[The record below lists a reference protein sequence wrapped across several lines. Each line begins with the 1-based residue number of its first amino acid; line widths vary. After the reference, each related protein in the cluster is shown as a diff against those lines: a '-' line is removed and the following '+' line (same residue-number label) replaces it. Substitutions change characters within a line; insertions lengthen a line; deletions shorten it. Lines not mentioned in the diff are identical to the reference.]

1 MIAYHVPIL
10 IYYSMETVFQ
20 NALTDY
26 IKIMKENAKNV
37 IIAVKPVIMEMIM
50 IVIHVMNLIFYIKEN
65 AWVNAHLED
74 FYFLKN
80 VNYVVMIVKNAL
92 DNQTIAQNVK
102 EIKSYIMDNVLKN
115 AQQKCSL
122 ILMENVNIVMK
133 IVKNAVDH

>member
-65 AWVNAHLED
+65 A
-74 FYFLKN
+74 
-80 VNYVVMIVKNAL
+80 
-92 DNQTIAQNVK
+92 
-102 EIKSYIMDNVLKN
+102 
-115 AQQKCSL
+115 
-122 ILMENVNIVMK
+122 
-133 IVKNAVDH
+133 

>member
-1 MIAYHVPIL
+1 M
-10 IYYSMETVFQ
+10 
-20 NALTDY
+20 
-26 IKIMKENAKNV
+26 
-37 IIAVKPVIMEMIM
+37 
-50 IVIHVMNLIFYIKEN
+50 
-65 AWVNAHLED
+65 NAHQED
-74 FYFLKN
+74 FYILKN